1 MLIHAISNPI
11 PNKTVWIIV
20 IFFGSLLGA
29 IVYYFVIKKRYTV
42 LLVPPVPTVSM
53 QNNTTTVY
61 PDTAMPISQ
70 IVQSPIPM
78 ATTTLESVMPIVQP
92 TIVASTEAIN
102 IPPNA

>member
-1 MLIHAISNPI
+1 
-11 PNKTVWIIV
+11 
-20 IFFGSLLGA
+20 
-29 IVYYFVIKKRYTV
+29 
-42 LLVPPVPTVSM
+42 M